1 MVAKPNLFIIGAMKS
16 GTTSLHRYL
25 SAHPQVFMSE
35 PKEPNFFVEELN
47 WRMGPDWYLGLFASA
62 GNATVIGESSTEY
75 TKLPTYTGVARRIHA
90 FNPEARLIYL
100 MRDPLDRIRSHY
112 WHNVAD
118 LKNEAER
125 RNMRSAVREDPRY
138 VAYSDYAMQLKPY
151 LELFGRERIALLT
164 AEQLAADPTAAVT
177 MLCRWLGLTGV
188 PPAETFSERWNV
200 RPAEGRIV
208 RGRGLLNRL
217 RHTALW
223 SALRP
228 LWPRPLRDIGLR
240 LAERRAPLR
249 DKSALEAIDYLRP
262 ILRVRVEVLTRL
274 VERDFPEWKTLH
286 GLTGESGRGESIGMP
301 ADPLP
306 HRQSGK

>member
-1 MVAKPNLFIIGAMKS
+1 MKS

-47 WRMGPDWYLGLFASA
+47 WQRGLDWYLGLFASA

-100 MRDPLDRIRSHY
+100 MRDPVDRIRSHY

-118 LKNEAER
+118 LTNEAER

-138 VAYSDYAMQLKPY
+138 VAYSNYAMQLEPY

-164 AEQLAADPTAAVT
+164 AEQLAADPTAVVT

-188 PPAETFSERWNV
+188 PPAETFTERWNV
-200 RPAEGRIV
+200 RPAEGRSV

-217 RHTALW
+217 RHTAFW
-223 SALRP
+223 RALRP
-228 LWPRPLRDIGLR
+228 WWPRPLRDIGLR

-249 DKSALEAIDYLRP
+249 DKSELEAIDYLRP
-262 ILRVRVEVLTRL
+262 ILRVRVEALAQL

-286 GLTGESGRGESIGMP
+286 GLTGESGSGEGIGTP
-301 ADPLP
+301 ADPP
-306 HRQSGK
+306 SHNRSGK